1 MILLKKNAH
10 LAAITQ
16 LFNIHFKVSSFVEGL
31 MSYLRLFFCVCLYIV
46 VSTTY
51 CAFALFAFVFYLVY
65 PIFYLVYPIFY
76 LVYPILPVSLDC
88 PFLIVP
94 SFFSNVY
101 LKLYYILFNVFF
113 TFSDFWVVQI
123 TFP

>member
-65 PIFYLVYPIFY
+65 PI
-76 LVYPILPVSLDC
+76 LPVSLDC